1 MDIRPARPEDVPA
14 LDALLRRSFES
25 AAEADLV
32 RRLCIDGDMVLTMVA
47 RHEDDLVGAAIFS
60 RMTVEIGGADVPA
73 VALAPL
79 AVAGPWR
86 RQGVGEALVAGGHDA
101 LAKAGWVLSF
111 VLGDP
116 AYYGRF
122 GYATDLAQGFDSP
135 YGGGHLMAL
144 PLQPAGMP
152 CGVRGIAAH
161 APAFAALSEDA

>member
-14 LDALLRRSFES
+14 LDAFLRTGFDS

-47 RHEDDLVGAAIFS
+47 CDPDLVGAAVFS
-60 RMTVEIGGADVPA
+60 RMAVDVNGSDIAA

-86 RQGVGEALVAGGHDA
+86 RQGVGEALVAAGHEA

-111 VLGDP
+111 VLGEP
-116 AYYGRF
+116 GYYGRF
-122 GYATDLAQGFDSP
+122 GYAADLARGFESP
-135 YGGGHLMAL
+135 YAGDNLMAL
-144 PLQPAGMP
+144 PLQRAGMP
-152 CGVRGIAAH
+152 CGARGLAAH
-161 APAFAALSEDA
+161 APAFAALSEVA

>member
-14 LDALLRRSFES
+14 LDTFLRQTFGADE
-25 AAEADLV
+25 AELV
-32 RRLCIDGDMVLTMVA
+32 RRLCIDGDMVLTIVA
-47 RHEDDLVGAAIFS
+47 TDPELIGAAVFS
-60 RMTVEIGGADVPA
+60 RMAIDVNGSDVAA

-79 AVAGPWR
+79 AVAGPWW
-86 RQGVGEALVAGGHDA
+86 RQGVGEALVAAGHDA

-122 GYATDLAQGFDSP
+122 GYAADLAGGFDSP
-135 YGGGHLMAL
+135 YAGDKLMAL
-144 PLQPAGMP
+144 PLQSAGMP
-152 CGVRGIAAH
+152 CGVRGAAVH

>member
-14 LDALLRRSFES
+14 LDSFLRQSFG
-25 AAEADLV
+25 AGEADLV

-47 RHEDDLVGAAIFS
+47 TDPDLVGAAVFS
-60 RMTVEIGGADVPA
+60 RMAVDVNGDDIAA

-79 AVAGPWR
+79 AVERPWR
-86 RQGVGEALVAGGHDA
+86 RQGVGEALVAAGHDA

-122 GYATDLAQGFDSP
+122 GYAADLARGFDSP
-135 YGGGHLMAL
+135 YAGEHLMAL
-144 PLQPAGMP
+144 PLQSAGMP
-152 CGVRGIAAH
+152 CGVRGAAAH
-161 APAFAALSEDA
+161 ARAFAALSEDA

>member
-14 LDALLRRSFES
+14 LDGFLRQSFGASE
-25 AAEADLV
+25 AELV

-47 RHEDDLVGAAIFS
+47 RDPDLVGAAVFS
-60 RMTVEIGGADVPA
+60 RMAVEVNGGEVPA

-86 RQGVGEALVAGGHDA
+86 RQGVGEALVAAGHDA

-122 GYATDLAQGFDSP
+122 GYAADLAQGFDSP
-135 YGGGHLMAL
+135 YAGEHLMAL
-144 PLQPAGMP
+144 PLQTAGMP